1 MHQIKIKKSVLK
13 DLEKI
18 NEPFFSKIKESIIS
32 LADNPKPEGYKKLKG
47 RNGYRIRIANYR
59 VIYEIFDDILI
70 IEIIALGHRKD
81 IYK

>member
-32 LADNPKPEGYKKLKG
+32 LANNPKPEGYKNIIVLRLKYKKL
-47 RNGYRIRIANYR
+47 N
-59 VIYEIFDDILI
+59 
-70 IEIIALGHRKD
+70 
-81 IYK
+81 